1 MWQFDTHISGNELS
15 DRLAIRHDGA
25 MPVFPADPV
34 AQSVESLRFCSHW
47 KVQASCVIEAV
58 QAQKLKLLC
67 KRLFTIGAGVW
78 SLGEFAEKQN
88 QPGSPV
94 E

>member
-1 MWQFDTHISGNELS
+1 MTEQCQYSRGSGC
-15 DRLAIRHDGA
+15 
-25 MPVFPADPV
+25 PVCR
-34 AQSVESLRFCSHW
+34 ESQVLFTW